1 MANCLLPQVCHVITS
16 FHPFH
21 CSSLPSFIDLFRP
34 RSSFKTYILN
44 LCHGLDAHDIILSL
58 QLTISFSFHPLPSLT
73 SGQQFLVGISL
84 LSMTDSNDDEWGQL
98 ANRTRSFI
106 SDLFSVLFFLKYYCD
121 FLHCCCFILGLSLL
135 PVRRLPR
142 GKNREGQER
151 WMRPRIKWTTEKV
164 WLREETET
172 KERKITLWKKNNP
185 ETSPNEYPQQSI
197 VNGNS
202 GGEGR
207 GESGEDRV
215 RRSRKREGTLE
226 RTETSNM
233 KDGR

>member
-1 MANCLLPQVCHVITS
+1 MMNEDSLPTELDHS
-16 FHPFH
+16 FRI
-21 CSSLPSFIDLFRP
+21 SSL
-34 RSSFKTYILN
+34 
-44 LCHGLDAHDIILSL
+44 
-58 QLTISFSFHPLPSLT
+58 SFSFYK
-73 SGQQFLVGISL
+73 G
-84 LSMTDSNDDEWGQL
+84 
-98 ANRTRSFI
+98 
-106 SDLFSVLFFLKYYCD
+106 KYCCD

-142 GKNREGQER
+142 GKNREETGKMDEAKNKMNHR
-151 WMRPRIKWTTEKV
+151 ESLAKRGNRNKREKDNTV
-164 WLREETET
+164 
-172 KERKITLWKKNNP
+172 KKKNNP

-202 GGEGR
+202 GEEGR

-226 RTETSNM
+226 RTETSKM